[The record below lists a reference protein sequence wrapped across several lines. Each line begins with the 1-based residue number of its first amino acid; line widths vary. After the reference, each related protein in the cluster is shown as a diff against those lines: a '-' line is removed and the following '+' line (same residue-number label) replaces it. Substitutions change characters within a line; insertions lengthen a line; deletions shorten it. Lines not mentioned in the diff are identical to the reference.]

1 MIFLVLQAQSEIQ
14 IWREKYE
21 NKERELVEL
30 RITSEVDVEQ
40 LKALSKT
47 SQLKAFEA
55 EKELDAIRSQLVVIS
70 ADEEKMQQLNE

>member
-70 ADEEKMQQLNE
+70 VDEEKMQQLNE